1 MLRRTLLVRAAAG
14 SWRATR
20 AASAVARPRDLR
32 GTSRPPPPRSWP
44 PCGHFRADVCVV
56 PRRGFFFGG
65 GDGSDG
71 GEDGN
76 GKDKKTKDR
85 DGKADVDK
93 KDEKSGTGEEKDEKD
108 GTGEEKDDGNG
119 EDAVDP
125 TDPDSAE
132 PSPTLNNSSKHKPR
146 SGGGAFLPSQ
156 SGRLGF
162 GDQAPRYP
170 HLLALP
176 VTRGPVFPG
185 VLTPLTLTD
194 PKTIEAVEKLMAN
207 GAGGYLGLFLRRE
220 ADAVHRRDVT
230 TPEVI
235 TDASTLYSVGT
246 FAQIQR
252 LTRTAGEGAGEDGDA
267 QHPLA
272 GGPADG
278 DSDGDGDGTDDGHS
292 VEPASLL
299 VMPHRRVD
307 LVSVDAVGPPVDVTV
322 SHWDR
327 LTYVRGEDAARDDTI
342 RALCQE
348 VLGTIREVAGMNAL
362 FKEQVVSMV
371 PSAHFLDMN
380 DPFRLADF
388 AASLSSGGESQD
400 LQAVLEE
407 RDPEQRLHKALVL
420 LSKEREVSRLQKEIS
435 AKVEE
440 KMSEAQRKYF
450 LTEQLKSIKK
460 ELGMEKDDKDTLIE
474 KYRKKLAEYPCIP
487 EEIDEIIESEMDKL
501 STLEKNS
508 SEFNV
513 TRSYLDWLTSIPWG
527 VTTEERFHIADARRV
542 LDSDHYGMDEV
553 KETILQFIAVGK
565 LKGTV
570 QGKIL

>member
-1 MLRRTLLVRAAAG
+1 MPARIQLETLVTSVLIAQ
-14 SWRATR
+14 TP
-20 AASAVARPRDLR
+20 ARSHACLAL
-32 GTSRPPPPRSWP
+32 
-44 PCGHFRADVCVV
+44 FR
-56 PRRGFFFGG
+56 
-65 GDGSDG
+65 
-71 GEDGN
+71 
-76 GKDKKTKDR
+76 
-85 DGKADVDK
+85 
-93 KDEKSGTGEEKDEKD
+93 
-108 GTGEEKDDGNG
+108 
-119 EDAVDP
+119 
-125 TDPDSAE
+125 
-132 PSPTLNNSSKHKPR
+132 
-146 SGGGAFLPSQ
+146 FLP
-156 SGRLGF
+156 GRLGF

-252 LTRTAGEGAGEDGDA
+252 LTRTAGEGAGEDGDV

-278 DSDGDGDGTDDGHS
+278 DSDGDGTDDGHGA
-292 VEPASLL
+292 EQPASLL

-440 KMSEAQRKYF
+440 KMSEAQRKC
-450 LTEQLKSIKK
+450 ECAVSRPRCICWCRRCPRWSPRQR
-460 ELGMEKDDKDTLIE
+460 EC
-474 KYRKKLAEYPCIP
+474 AERNRGGRGG
-487 EEIDEIIESEMDKL
+487 S
-501 STLEKNS
+501 
-508 SEFNV
+508 
-513 TRSYLDWLTSIPWG
+513 
-527 VTTEERFHIADARRV
+527 ARRSLRPV
-542 LDSDHYGMDEV
+542 LGEGWGWISLLRSAASSPLFSDGASFRITRH
-553 KETILQFIAVGK
+553 F
-565 LKGTV
+565 
-570 QGKIL
+570 